1 MPKTYSDQLTDV
13 QQAIA
18 DIELRGQSVDLN
30 GKRLTRADLA
40 TLHTGERYLRRA
52 VDRETRGGMR
62 IRQVVP
68 LDD

>member
-40 TLHTGERYLRRA
+40 TLHARERYLRRA

>member
-1 MPKTYSDQLTDV
+1 MSKTYSAQLTDV

-30 GKRLTRADLA
+30 GKRMTRADLA
-40 TLHTGERYLRRA
+40 TLHTRERYLRRA